1 MLKCDEFPL
10 SPLKI
15 FCVALCQ
22 QPITK
27 IMCICCYRLLQ
38 YLYITQ
44 FHFSSIT
51 ISSYQTKPVI
61 FHAYWDYP
69 YSLSTVV

>member
-22 QPITK
+22 QPITREAPN
-27 IMCICCYRLLQ
+27 M
-38 YLYITQ
+38 
-44 FHFSSIT
+44 
-51 ISSYQTKPVI
+51 P
-61 FHAYWDYP
+61 A
-69 YSLSTVV
+69 